1 MRERWTK
8 LVAIFCI
15 TAMIFSQNGSMLV
28 RAEEVSAH
36 DITVSETEEITEEK
50 TIEEVASEEETL
62 EGENAEEKTTEEVA
76 SEEETL
82 EGENAEEKTTEEVAS
97 EEETVEVTTDEET
110 TEEETTEEYG
120 VGLMAEDTI
129 DEVQPVTNLRWSED
143 TPGEAVFYNP
153 NDENVSFVLHYYKDG
168 QHVSTWNTSIHGARE
183 VSLPVYSNI
192 YESGEYT
199 YVVETFGYGVEKDW
213 DLSSGCISE
222 KSPIFSYTRPSEQ
235 IEAPKNIIWSTEG
248 VLSWDKVEHARSY
261 DSELAYADDSMALGY
276 RQVAGFGWSETYED
290 YSEEMA
296 SGYDYYARVRAVSE
310 NINLYANSNFSD
322 WVAFDG
328 SATVG
333 SANGKLDQAFGDGV
347 TTENAQAVAN
357 AVKASFEDETAKGE
371 LQVAM
376 QTDIKTQEKIK
387 DLEEAYKTSMG
398 LETAVN
404 PSDDIGVDAS
414 SVSLLGAAL
423 NATENGGSVTF
434 NMSKPDEET
443 QKDLITNSRFSK
455 AIVLDLELEGAGITA
470 GEPLAIPVTV
480 TMPAPEGIDINRL
493 TVLHYNVDNSTYEH
507 LQVRKNSDGTISF
520 TVTHFSNFVFGEKQ
534 QTSENTGRGSSNTH
548 VSSGSGSSSTVHVPA
563 WKPTT
568 PDEIKRYSF
577 VGKEKV
583 NFVADVNNAYPVTVV
598 NAMQGKLCFD
608 VFEAVLGDY
617 SIGRTYNIFPNKKT
631 TYKMDSAAKIT
642 LSIPKELQG
651 ETRDYKMICVTENG
665 QPIIL
670 DDMDLNPSTITFE
683 TDSYYAFAL
692 VYKDGVS
699 VQ

>member
-50 TIEEVASEEETL
+50 TIEEVASEEEIL

-143 TPGEAVFYNP
+143 TPGEAIFYNP
-153 NDENVSFVLHYYKDG
+153 NEENVSFTVHCYRDG
-168 QHVSTWNTSIHGARE
+168 EELPVWELSKTGAGAVS
-183 VSLPVYSNI
+183 VSLYYEI
-192 YESGEYT
+192 FESGNYT
-199 YVVETFGYGVEKDW
+199 FIVKTYGYGVEQDW

-222 KSPIFSYTRPSEQ
+222 VSPTFSYTRPSEQ
-235 IEAPKNIIWSTEG
+235 IGNPKNISWSTDG
-248 VLSWDKVEHARSY
+248 VVSWDKVEHARAY
-261 DSELAYADDSMALGY
+261 ESELVYADDSMPSGY
-276 RQVAGFGWSETYED
+276 MQVTGRGWYGNYED
-290 YSEEMA
+290 YSDKMA
-296 SGYDYYARVRAVSE
+296 TGYDYYVRVRAISE
-310 NINLYANSNFSD
+310 NINLYANGDFSD
-322 WVAFDG
+322 LIAFDG
-328 SATVG
+328 SATAG

-376 QTDIKTQEKIK
+376 QTDTATQEKIK
-387 DLEEAYKTSMG
+387 NLENAYKESMN
-398 LETAVN
+398 LKTAVN

-493 TVLHYNVDNSTYEH
+493 TVLHYNADNSTYEH

-534 QTSENTGRGSSNTH
+534 QTSENTGSGSSNTH
-548 VSSGSGSSSTVHVPA
+548 VSSGSGSSSTVHVPT

-583 NFVADVNNAYPVTVV
+583 NFVADANNAYPVTIV

-608 VFEAVLGDY
+608 AFEAVLGDY

-631 TYKMDSAAKIT
+631 AYKMDSVAKIT
-642 LSIPKELQG
+642 LSIPKALQG
-651 ETRDYKMICVTENG
+651 ENREYKMICVTKNG

-670 DDMDLNPSTITFE
+670 EDMDLNPSTITFE

-692 VYKDGVS
+692 VYKNVANE
-699 VQ
+699 Q

>member
-15 TAMIFSQNGSMLV
+15 TAMIFNQSGSMLV
-28 RAEEVSAH
+28 RAEEVSAN
-36 DITVSETEEITEEK
+36 DIIVSETEEITEEK
-50 TIEEVASEEETL
+50 TAEETTSEEETV

-120 VGLMAEDTI
+120 IMLLADDTTT
-129 DEVQPVTNLRWSED
+129 DEVKPVTNLRWSED
-143 TPGEAVFYNP
+143 IPGEAVFYNP

-199 YVVETFGYGVEKDW
+199 YIVETFGYGVEKDW

-222 KSPIFSYTRPSEQ
+222 KSPIFNYTRPSEQ

-296 SGYDYYARVRAVSE
+296 TGYDYYARVRAVSE

-333 SANGKLDQAFGDGV
+333 SANGKLDQAYGDGV

-357 AVKASFEDETAKGE
+357 AVKASFEDDTAKGE

-376 QTDIKTQEKIK
+376 QTDTATQEKIK
-387 DLEEAYKTSMG
+387 NLENAYKESMN
-398 LETAVN
+398 LKTAVN
-404 PSDDIGVDAS
+404 SSDDIGVDAS

-443 QKDLITNSRFSK
+443 QKDLITNSRFTK

-470 GEPLAIPVTV
+470 GAPLDIPVTV
-480 TMPAPEGIDINRL
+480 TMAAPEGIDINKL
-493 TVLHYNVDNSTYEH
+493 TILHYNADGTYEN
-507 LQVRKNSDGTISF
+507 LPVRKNADGTISF

-534 QTSENTGRGSSNTH
+534 AASENAGSGSSNAH
-548 VSSGSGSSSTVHVPA
+548 VSSESGSSSTVSVST

-608 VFEAVLGDY
+608 AFEAVLGEY

-631 TYKMDSAAKIT
+631 AYKMDSVAKIT
-642 LSIPKELQG
+642 LSIPMELQG
-651 ETRDYKMICVTENG
+651 DTREYKMICVTKNG

-692 VYKDGVS
+692 VYKNVANE
-699 VQ
+699 Q

>member
-76 SEEETL
+76 SEEET
-82 EGENAEEKTTEEVAS
+82 
-97 EEETVEVTTDEET
+97 VEVTTDEET

-143 TPGEAVFYNP
+143 TPGEAIFYNP
-153 NDENVSFVLHYYKDG
+153 NEENVSFTVHCYRDG
-168 QHVSTWNTSIHGARE
+168 EELPVWELSQTGAGAVS
-183 VSLPVYSNI
+183 VSLYYEI
-192 YESGEYT
+192 FESGNYT
-199 YVVETFGYGVEKDW
+199 FIVKTYGYGVEQDW

-222 KSPIFSYTRPSEQ
+222 VSPTFSYTRPSEQ
-235 IEAPKNIIWSTEG
+235 IGNPKNISWSTDG
-248 VLSWDKVEHARSY
+248 VVSWDKVEHARAY
-261 DSELAYADDSMALGY
+261 ESELVYADDSMPSGY
-276 RQVAGFGWSETYED
+276 MQVTGRGWYGNYED
-290 YSEEMA
+290 YSDKMA
-296 SGYDYYARVRAVSE
+296 TGYDYYVRVRAVSE

-333 SANGKLDQAFGDGV
+333 SANGKLDQAYGDGV
-347 TTENAQAVAN
+347 TTENAQVVAN

-376 QTDIKTQEKIK
+376 QTDTATQEKIK
-387 DLEEAYKTSMG
+387 NLENAYKESMN
-398 LETAVN
+398 LKTAVN
-404 PSDDIGVDAS
+404 SSDDIGVDAS

-423 NATENGGSVTF
+423 NATENDGSVTF

-443 QKDLITNSRFSK
+443 QKDLITNSRFTK

-470 GEPLAIPVTV
+470 GAPLDIPVTV
-480 TMPAPEGIDINRL
+480 TMAAPEGIDINKL
-493 TVLHYNVDNSTYEH
+493 TILHYNADGTYEN
-507 LQVRKNSDGTISF
+507 LPVRKNADGTISF

-534 QTSENTGRGSSNTH
+534 AASENAGSGSSNAH
-548 VSSGSGSSSTVHVPA
+548 VSSESGSSSTVSVST

-608 VFEAVLGDY
+608 AFEAVLGEY

-631 TYKMDSAAKIT
+631 AYKMDSVAKIT
-642 LSIPKELQG
+642 LSIPMELQG
-651 ETRDYKMICVTENG
+651 DTREYKMICVTKNG

-692 VYKDGVS
+692 VYKNVANE
-699 VQ
+699 Q